1 MIKISDCNSC
11 CDRNCQENVYGRIQ
25 FNCKKYQPHK
35 QPLAKLAE
43 CALANNS
50 QGLYENLLAIRAKL
64 PSSLKEER

>member
-11 CDRNCQENVYGRIQ
+11 YDRNCQENVYGKIKY
-25 FNCKKYQPHK
+25 NCKRYQPNK

-43 CALANNS
+43 IALASNS
-50 QGLYENLLAIRAKL
+50 QGLYENLMAIRVKL